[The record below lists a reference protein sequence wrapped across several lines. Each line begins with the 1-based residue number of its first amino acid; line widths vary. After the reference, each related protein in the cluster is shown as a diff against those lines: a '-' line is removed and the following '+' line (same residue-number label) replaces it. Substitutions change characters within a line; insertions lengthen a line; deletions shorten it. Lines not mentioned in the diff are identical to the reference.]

1 MEAVWGAP
9 EWAGACR
16 LVLLAM
22 PSPPDILAS
31 DPPMRL
37 VLCRAQRV
45 LCAGGDPGDKEV
57 LPTAACWLGDQA
69 DGFVVRGCRGRRRE
83 GWSRGGPARAAYACR
98 GWTDAHL
105 PGRLE
110 EAAGRWAS
118 PATATGAGGPSCQPP

>member
-1 MEAVWGAP
+1 MEAIWGAT

-22 PSPPDILAS
+22 PSPPDIVAS

-69 DGFVVRGCRGRRRE
+69 DGFVVRGCRGGRRE
-83 GWSRGGPARAAYACR
+83 GWSGTPLPVPRARVVAGQTRSCR
-98 GWTDAHL
+98 AGWRSL
-105 PGRLE
+105 
-110 EAAGRWAS
+110 
-118 PATATGAGGPSCQPP
+118 